1 MKDLLKKFE
10 DKELEIIL
18 TGKIV
23 KPKQVD
29 SNKFTFMAQLV
40 VEQE

>member
-1 MKDLLKKFE
+1 
-10 DKELEIIL
+10 
-18 TGKIV
+18 V

-40 VEQE
+40 VEQEWEKGLDVNEVLSWSKKRK